1 MKDINN
7 ETFEIER
14 ASRERENEGV
24 YNNKQGG
31 NLQSKKRKRRA
42 VLTHAHTHTVFSL
55 SLSFHK
61 GRPRAGG
68 W

>member
-42 VLTHAHTHTVFSL
+42 VLTRTHTHFFSL
-55 SLSFHK
+55 FLSFLK
-61 GRPRAGG
+61 GRLRAGG